1 MAKIFQSDGARE
13 LKYFVMTTGRAG
25 SSLLMNIIGASGGN
39 IGQPALDEWDIR
51 LGAHENSVLND
62 AQLYWDYSEKL
73 RPMCYLSHPHMWLRK
88 FLRSVAKKKFKRAV
102 KTANFHKSGS
112 AGMPMLA
119 GKFGY
124 RPRVIALYRHYASY
138 MQSAYQRHGDSVEK
152 LADYYINN
160 NASILFLVDLY
171 GGCAISFEELT
182 DLNETAWA
190 AALAGVTGLD
200 QNVLLAKREGMLKK
214 NRLSVPERLDMFPD
228 FLVQRLESV
237 LAALKRQKGKI
248 FEGGI

>member
-1 MAKIFQSDGARE
+1 MTKEPLSDKDRKM
-13 LKYFVMTTGRAG
+13 KYFVMTTGRAG

-73 RPMCYLSHPHMWLRK
+73 RPICYISHPHMWLRK

-102 KTANFHKSGS
+102 KTAEFHKSGS

-119 GKFGY
+119 SKFGY
-124 RPRVIALYRHYASY
+124 HPQIIALYRHYASY
-138 MQSAYQRHGDSVEK
+138 MQSAYQRHGDSVEQ
-152 LADYYINN
+152 LADYYVNN
-160 NASILFLVDLY
+160 NTSILFLVELY

-190 AALAGVTGLD
+190 TALANITGLD

-214 NRLSVPERLDMFPD
+214 NRLSVPERVDMFPD
-228 FLVQRLESV
+228 FLVQRLESM
-237 LAALKRQKGKI
+237 LAALRRQKGRI
-248 FEGGI
+248 SEGRI